1 MVDDRYSDQEQ
12 LETIQKW
19 LKSNGPGII
28 AGIILGLAAIGGWKY
43 WTSYQQSQAEKASI
57 LYDTLTAALAQDDK
71 PKAKA
76 QAVVLQSD
84 YADSAYATLAAF
96 MMAKIAVDDNDNAK
110 AADSLQWVLDHDKHS
125 EMQDIARLR
134 LARVLLAEQRTD
146 QALSELNKV
155 TNKAF
160 SGEVEELKGDIYLA
174 QDKPEQAR
182 TAYEAARAAL
192 GQSGGG
198 ALLQMKLDNL
208 PKQE

>member
-110 AADSLQWVLDHDKHS
+110 AVDSLQWVLDHDKHS

>member
-28 AGIILGLAAIGGWKY
+28 ACIILGLAAIGGWKY